1 MENTI
6 NALIFVA
13 EVVVTVYFANYT
25 RTETSSKREQKSN
38 DIFTFCMPCITALAL
53 GILLIDFYYLPIVIT
68 AALFAGTLSLLI
80 SWTSEEKA
88 RQRAKRDAIEKTVK
102 KSLRDLQSMIDR
114 SCHETKMEEIY
125 AERYPA
131 AWLEAQIDTS
141 LCMTKDDY

>member
-13 EVVVTVYFANYT
+13 EVVAAVYANYT
-25 RTETSSKREQKSN
+25 RTEASSKREQKSN

-102 KSLRDLQSMIDR
+102 NIILIIDAR
-114 SCHETKMEEIY
+114 I
-125 AERYPA
+125 A
-131 AWLEAQIDTS
+131 
-141 LCMTKDDY
+141 